1 MVLFDFPTHD
11 GGDGVDTKN
20 INNNHYLDHHAYLD
34 VGLTTANP
42 IMWIQ
47 NSGAMLQVYFT

>member
-20 INNNHYLDHHAYLD
+20 INNNHYLDHHAYLELD
-34 VGLTTANP
+34 SLLLT
-42 IMWIQ
+42 
-47 NSGAMLQVYFT
+47 L

>member
-20 INNNHYLDHHAYLD
+20 INNNHYLDHHAYLEL
-34 VGLTTANP
+34 GLTTANP